1 MTEYEDRQR
10 RGYAGHAE
18 GHEAEQEEP
27 REEVQGET
35 EEESQEQS
43 QGQDREDSSD
53 ERPEA
58 GERRSFFQR
67 LLFGD
72 GDDEDGDGGG
82 SGRNT
87 ELTGARELEDP
98 EEPRELHGFTVER
111 AASVIKDMP
120 DDVPRKSAVRIVRQT
135 LAAASI
141 EVGELDRATRM
152 REAKLESRIELSRGR
167 VDELNERTDEVIN
180 SLQDQIEKAREARDY
195 GVSEEERKISES
207 RDGLSDVDLV
217 RDFFDIRVAESRSES
232 SSDQIS
238 GVSKGLEDRDFWSE
252 RYQEPE
258 GHRGREAE
266 REDPTEDH
274 RESYREDETQ
284 IMDPVEDDTQVIGDR
299 GPRYA
304 ESGDEGEPRDNRG

>member
-10 RGYAGHAE
+10 RGYTGHAE
-18 GHEAEQEEP
+18 DPEAEQEES
-27 REEVQGET
+27 REEFRGET
-35 EEESQEQS
+35 RDDAQEEGQEQS
-43 QGQDREDSSD
+43 REDSS
-53 ERPEA
+53 EEQREA

-72 GDDEDGDGGG
+72 GDDDDGDGGG
-82 SGRNT
+82 RNA
-87 ELTGARELEDP
+87 ELTGARELEDS

-217 RDFFDIRVAESRSES
+217 RDFFDIRVAEARSES

-238 GVSKGLEDRDFWSE
+238 GVSKGLENRDFWSE

-258 GHRGREAE
+258 GRRGREAE

-284 IMDPVEDDTQVIGDR
+284 IMDPVEEDTQVIGDR
-299 GPRYA
+299 GPRYS

>member
-1 MTEYEDRQR
+1 MTEYEDRQH
-10 RGYAGHAE
+10 RGYTGHAE
-18 GHEAEQEEP
+18 DPEAEQDVP
-27 REEVQGET
+27 REEFRGET
-35 EEESQEQS
+35 EEESQEQGQS
-43 QGQDREDSSD
+43 QEDSSD
-53 ERPEA
+53 ERTEA

-72 GDDEDGDGGG
+72 GDDDDGDGGG
-82 SGRNT
+82 SGRNN
-87 ELTGARELEDP
+87 ELTGSRELEDP

-207 RDGLSDVDLV
+207 RGGLSDVDLV
-217 RDFFDIRVAESRSES
+217 RDFFDIRVAEPRSES

-258 GHRGREAE
+258 GGRRREAE

-299 GPRYA
+299 GSRYA

>member
-10 RGYAGHAE
+10 RGYTGHAG
-18 GHEAEQEEP
+18 GHREEQEEP
-27 REEVQGET
+27 REEFRGET
-35 EEESQEQS
+35 QDEVQEQ
-43 QGQDREDSSD
+43 GQEDSPG
-53 ERPEA
+53 ERPEG

-72 GDDEDGDGGG
+72 GEDDDGEGGG
-82 SGRNT
+82 RNA
-87 ELTGARELEDP
+87 ELTGARELEDT

-120 DDVPRKSAVRIVRQT
+120 DDVPQKSAVRIVRQT

-167 VDELNERTDEVIN
+167 VDELNERTDEVIT

-217 RDFFDIRVAESRSES
+217 RDFFDIRVAESRSEA
-232 SSDQIS
+232 SSDQLS
-238 GVSKGLEDRDFWSE
+238 GVSKGLENRDFWSE

-258 GHRGREAE
+258 DDRVLEAE
-266 REDPTEDH
+266 RGDPTEDH

-304 ESGDEGEPRDNRG
+304 ESGDEGEPRGNRD